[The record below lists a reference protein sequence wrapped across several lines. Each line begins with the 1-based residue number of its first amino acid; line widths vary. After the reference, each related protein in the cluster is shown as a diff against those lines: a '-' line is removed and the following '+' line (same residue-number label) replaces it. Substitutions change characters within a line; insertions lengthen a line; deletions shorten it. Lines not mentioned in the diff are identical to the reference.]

1 MCGGVRERRPG
12 LGGAV
17 QTLHQ
22 ALREKKVPKDL
33 ELIPIEEERGVEEG
47 GDGCR
52 GEESRKWNGY

>member
-47 GDGCR
+47 GDGSR
-52 GEESRKWNGY
+52 GE